1 VTQPDLFSPN
11 PMHHRCAPDDA
22 WSTVNTRENYQGVM
36 SPLGATLWLP
46 ISDRAVNGTFH
57 DFGVLRRDQIR
68 VGETPGEATS
78 AVFFGRY
85 SANLNYF
92 RRMCDL
98 IPGTSGAVFEEQI
111 FGTVRA
117 DAPDYS
123 SRRRYPVIAAK
134 APVTVLRLPGQL
146 REMTT
151 RMKRWWRR
159 ATGPAGLARPA
170 AEQLSESMRML
181 EYAMRTH
188 VSGTFVA
195 QGAFDA
201 LGKLSDAAGRPG
213 LHLRLC
219 SGYGNMVEA
228 ALVSALDSVA
238 HGRLSLA
245 DFLAEYGFRC
255 AGEVEMSNPSWREQ
269 PGHVERLAVKYRAA
283 SDRADPAAQAAERTR
298 SREAAERELLAALP
312 AAKRPPARM
321 LLRVASTFIPLRE
334 EGKAALAMGFDG
346 ARAACR
352 ARGRELVEA
361 GVVAAEEDVFYLTL
375 AEIQGRPPTDAAALV
390 GQRRAL
396 RTAYEQIDVPGF
408 WIGNPDPLP
417 AAAAAPGASGGAPDE
432 RVATLSGLAAG
443 MGVAEGRARVL
454 HSADDC
460 DELEPDEILVCRATD
475 PSWAS
480 AFHLAS
486 AVVIDVGSLSS
497 HGAIV
502 AREMGLPCVINT
514 GNGTSLLR
522 TGDRLRVDGTA
533 GVVTVLAPIQA

>member
-1 VTQPDLFSPN
+1 
-11 PMHHRCAPDDA
+11 MHHRCAPDDA

-46 ISDRAVNGTFH
+46 ISDLAVNGTFH
-57 DFGVLRRDQIR
+57 DFGVLPRDQIR
-68 VGETPGEATS
+68 VGRTPGEATS

-85 SANLNYF
+85 TANLNYF

-123 SRRRYPVIAAK
+123 SRRRYPVIAVK
-134 APVTVLRLPGQL
+134 APPTVLRLPGQL

-151 RMKRWWRR
+151 RMKRWWQR
-159 ATGPAGLARPA
+159 ATSPAGLARPA

-201 LGKLSDAAGRPG
+201 LGKLSEAAGLPG

-228 ALVSALDSVA
+228 ALVAALDSVA
-238 HGRLSLA
+238 HGRLSMTE
-245 DFLAEYGFRC
+245 FLAEYGFRC

-269 PGHVERLAVKYRAA
+269 PGHVERLAVKYLAA
-283 SDRADPAAQAAERTR
+283 SDRADPIAQAAERTR
-298 SREAAERELLAALP
+298 SREAAEGELLAALP
-312 AAKRPPARM
+312 ASKRALARL
-321 LLRVASTFIPLRE
+321 LLRVAGTFIPLRE

-352 ARGRELVEA
+352 ARGRELVDA
-361 GVVAAEEDVFYLTL
+361 GVINREDDVFYLTL
-375 AEIQGRPPTDAAALV
+375 NEILGGPPADAEERV

-396 RTAYEQIDVPGF
+396 RAAYEQMDVPDF
-408 WIGNPDPLP
+408 WIGNPEPVP
-417 AAAAAPGASGGAPDE
+417 AAEPPSE
-432 RVATLSGLAAG
+432 RVTTLSGLAAG
-443 MGVAEGRARVL
+443 SGVAEGRARVL
-454 HSADDC
+454 HNADQC

-486 AVVIDVGSLSS
+486 AVVIDIGSLSS

-514 GNGTSLLR
+514 GNGTAVLR
-522 TGDRLRVDGTA
+522 TGDHLRVDGTA
-533 GVVTVLAPIQA
+533 GVVTVLAPIQT